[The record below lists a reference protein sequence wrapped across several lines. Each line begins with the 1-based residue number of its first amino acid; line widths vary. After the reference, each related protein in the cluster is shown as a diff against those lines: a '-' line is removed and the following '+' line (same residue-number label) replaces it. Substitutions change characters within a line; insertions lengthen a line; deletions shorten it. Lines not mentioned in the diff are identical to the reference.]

1 MENRENEM
9 GNGTNEERTKSGLPE
24 RNTRLLL
31 AICGIALKIGTF
43 TFGAGYAMFPL
54 MRSEYAE
61 KRRWFSESELLDVLA
76 VGQSLPGMISVN
88 ASALIGYRLYGV
100 LGAAVA
106 VFSLVLPSVVLL
118 SILTLF
124 YVKFMANPYVHAA
137 LNGIGAGVV
146 ALLAQTAWKLAKPEL
161 KSVFGWLVAGAAFV
175 LFFVFP
181 GQILLMILAGIAA
194 GLAYSVARSR
204 RAAKGGEA
212 K

>member
-1 MENRENEM
+1 MENDVR
-9 GNGTNEERTKSGLPE
+9 GGQTQQGLPE
-24 RNTRLLL
+24 RNMRLLL
-31 AICGIALKIGTF
+31 GICVIALKIGTF

-54 MRSEYAE
+54 MRAEYSE
-61 KRRWFSESELLDVLA
+61 KRKWFSESDLLDVLA

-118 SILTLF
+118 SILSLF
-124 YVKFMANPYVHAA
+124 YVKFMSNPYVNAA
-137 LNGIGAGVV
+137 LRGIGAGVV

-161 KSVFGWLVAGAAFV
+161 KHTFGWVVAAAAFA
-175 LFFVFP
+175 LFFIIP

-194 GLAYSVARSR
+194 GLAYSIVRGR